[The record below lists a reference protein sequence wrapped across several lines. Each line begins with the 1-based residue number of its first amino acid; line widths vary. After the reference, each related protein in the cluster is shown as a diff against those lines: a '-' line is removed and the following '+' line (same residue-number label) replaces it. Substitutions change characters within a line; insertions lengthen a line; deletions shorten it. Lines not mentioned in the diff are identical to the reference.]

1 MRNYLSNTM
10 FVFFVMVVLTACDSQ
25 SMGVQIIEVDSQTYL
40 VDNSIGGNNAVW
52 TSQGLLDTK

>member
-1 MRNYLSNTM
+1 M